1 MPRVKRGF
9 KLRRRRKRLLSLA
22 KGFTGPRSKLFRIA
36 NETVA
41 RALKF
46 SYRDRRT
53 RKRDFR
59 SLWII
64 RINAAAH
71 NPLKSCISCHNPHDP
86 KPPSVP
92 QECEACHGEIART
105 KAVSPHVL
113 LTCTTCHTVPD
124 QHKVTPRLV
133 RAAIPAGREFCGKCH
148 AQNTADKDTPKID
161 LAAHGG
167 RYLCWQCHYPHMPEV
182 K

>member
-9 KLRRRRKRLLSLA
+9 KLKRRRKRLLSLA

-41 RALKF
+41 RALKY

-71 NPLKSCISCHNPHDP
+71 NNGINYS
-86 KPPSVP
+86 
-92 QECEACHGEIART
+92 QFMHGLQMAQITVDR
-105 KAVSPHVL
+105 KILSDMAVSDP
-113 LTCTTCHTVPD
+113 
-124 QHKVTPRLV
+124 QGFAELV
-133 RAAIPAGREFCGKCH
+133 SIAKEQLRQSASAVA
-148 AQNTADKDTPKID
+148 
-161 LAAHGG
+161 
-167 RYLCWQCHYPHMPEV
+167 
-182 K
+182 

>member
-9 KLRRRRKRLLSLA
+9 KLKRRRKRLLSLA

-41 RALKF
+41 RALKY

-71 NPLKSCISCHNPHDP
+71 NNGINYS
-86 KPPSVP
+86 
-92 QECEACHGEIART
+92 QFMHGLQMAQITVDR
-105 KAVSPHVL
+105 KILSDMAVSDP
-113 LTCTTCHTVPD
+113 
-124 QHKVTPRLV
+124 QGFAELV
-133 RAAIPAGREFCGKCH
+133 SIAKKQLRQSASAVA
-148 AQNTADKDTPKID
+148 
-161 LAAHGG
+161 
-167 RYLCWQCHYPHMPEV
+167 
-182 K
+182 

>member
-9 KLRRRRKRLLSLA
+9 KLKRRRKRLLSLA

-41 RALKF
+41 RALKY

-71 NPLKSCISCHNPHDP
+71 NNGINYS
-86 KPPSVP
+86 
-92 QECEACHGEIART
+92 QFMHGLQMAQITVDR
-105 KAVSPHVL
+105 KILSDMAVSDP
-113 LTCTTCHTVPD
+113 
-124 QHKVTPRLV
+124 QGFAELV
-133 RAAIPAGREFCGKCH
+133 GIAKEQLRQSASA
-148 AQNTADKDTPKID
+148 
-161 LAAHGG
+161 
-167 RYLCWQCHYPHMPEV
+167 V
-182 K
+182 V

>member
-9 KLRRRRKRLLSLA
+9 KLRRRRKRILSLA

-36 NETVA
+36 HETVA

-59 SLWII
+59 SLWIA

-71 NPLKSCISCHNPHDP
+71 TNGINYSQFIYGLHLANIALDRKILSDMAINDP
-86 KPPSVP
+86 TGFAELV
-92 QECEACHGEIART
+92 GIA
-105 KAVSPHVL
+105 KAQL
-113 LTCTTCHTVPD
+113 QQC
-124 QHKVTPRLV
+124 
-133 RAAIPAGREFCGKCH
+133 APAS
-148 AQNTADKDTPKID
+148 A
-161 LAAHGG
+161 
-167 RYLCWQCHYPHMPEV
+167 
-182 K
+182 

>member
-41 RALKF
+41 RALKYA
-46 SYRDRRT
+46 YRDRRT

-59 SLWII
+59 SLWIV

-71 NPLKSCISCHNPHDP
+71 NNGINYS
-86 KPPSVP
+86 
-92 QECEACHGEIART
+92 QFMHGLQMAHITIDR
-105 KAVSPHVL
+105 KILSDMAVSDPQGFAEL
-113 LTCTTCHTVPD
+113 AGIAKD
-124 QHKVTPRLV
+124 Q
-133 RAAIPAGREFCGKCH
+133 I
-148 AQNTADKDTPKID
+148 AQSAS
-161 LAAHGG
+161 AVA
-167 RYLCWQCHYPHMPEV
+167 
-182 K
+182 

>member
-9 KLRRRRKRLLSLA
+9 KLKRRRKRLLSLA

-36 NETVA
+36 NESVA
-41 RALKF
+41 RALKY

-71 NPLKSCISCHNPHDP
+71 NNGINYS
-86 KPPSVP
+86 
-92 QECEACHGEIART
+92 QFMHGLQMAQITVDR
-105 KAVSPHVL
+105 KILSDMAVSDP
-113 LTCTTCHTVPD
+113 
-124 QHKVTPRLV
+124 QGFAELV
-133 RAAIPAGREFCGKCH
+133 SIAKKQLRQSASAVA
-148 AQNTADKDTPKID
+148 
-161 LAAHGG
+161 
-167 RYLCWQCHYPHMPEV
+167 
-182 K
+182 

>member
-59 SLWII
+59 SLWIV

-71 NPLKSCISCHNPHDP
+71 NNGINYS
-86 KPPSVP
+86 
-92 QECEACHGEIART
+92 QFMHGLQMAHITIDR
-105 KAVSPHVL
+105 KILSDMAVSDP
-113 LTCTTCHTVPD
+113 
-124 QHKVTPRLV
+124 QGFAELV
-133 RAAIPAGREFCGKCH
+133 GIA
-148 AQNTADKDTPKID
+148 KD
-161 LAAHGG
+161 
-167 RYLCWQCHYPHMPEV
+167 HMRQSASAV
-182 K
+182 A

>member
-9 KLRRRRKRLLSLA
+9 KLRRRRKKVLALA

-41 RALKF
+41 RALKYA
-46 SYRDRRT
+46 YRDRRT

-71 NPLKSCISCHNPHDP
+71 NNGINYSQFMHGLQMAQISLDR
-86 KPPSVP
+86 KILSDM
-92 QECEACHGEIART
+92 
-105 KAVSPHVL
+105 AVSDPQGFAEL
-113 LTCTTCHTVPD
+113 ANIAKS
-124 QHKVTPRLV
+124 QIRQS
-133 RAAIPAGREFCGKCH
+133 APAV
-148 AQNTADKDTPKID
+148 A
-161 LAAHGG
+161 
-167 RYLCWQCHYPHMPEV
+167 
-182 K
+182 

>member
-9 KLRRRRKRLLSLA
+9 KLKRRRKRLLSLA

-41 RALKF
+41 RALKY

-71 NPLKSCISCHNPHDP
+71 NNGINYSQFMHGLQMAQITVDRKILSDMAISDP
-86 KPPSVP
+86 QGFSELVS
-92 QECEACHGEIART
+92 IAKKQLRQSAS
-105 KAVSPHVL
+105 AV
-113 LTCTTCHTVPD
+113 
-124 QHKVTPRLV
+124 
-133 RAAIPAGREFCGKCH
+133 A
-148 AQNTADKDTPKID
+148 
-161 LAAHGG
+161 
-167 RYLCWQCHYPHMPEV
+167 
-182 K
+182 

>member
-9 KLRRRRKRLLSLA
+9 KLRRRRKKVLALA

-41 RALKF
+41 RALKYA
-46 SYRDRRT
+46 YRDRRT

-71 NPLKSCISCHNPHDP
+71 NNGMNYSQFMHGLQMAQISLDR
-86 KPPSVP
+86 KILSDM
-92 QECEACHGEIART
+92 
-105 KAVSPHVL
+105 AVSDPQGFAEL
-113 LTCTTCHTVPD
+113 ATIAKD
-124 QHKVTPRLV
+124 QIRQS
-133 RAAIPAGREFCGKCH
+133 APAV
-148 AQNTADKDTPKID
+148 A
-161 LAAHGG
+161 
-167 RYLCWQCHYPHMPEV
+167 
-182 K
+182 

>member
-9 KLRRRRKRLLSLA
+9 KLRRRRKKLLSLA

-41 RALKF
+41 RALNY

-71 NPLKSCISCHNPHDP
+71 NNGINYS
-86 KPPSVP
+86 
-92 QECEACHGEIART
+92 QFMHGLQMAQITVDR
-105 KAVSPHVL
+105 KILSDMAVSDPQGF
-113 LTCTTCHTVPD
+113 TE
-124 QHKVTPRLV
+124 LV
-133 RAAIPAGREFCGKCH
+133 SIAKEQLRQSAFAVA
-148 AQNTADKDTPKID
+148 
-161 LAAHGG
+161 
-167 RYLCWQCHYPHMPEV
+167 
-182 K
+182 

>member
-9 KLRRRRKRLLSLA
+9 KLKRRRKRLLSLA
-22 KGFTGPRSKLFRIA
+22 KGFSGPRSKLFRIA

-41 RALKF
+41 RALKY

-71 NPLKSCISCHNPHDP
+71 NNGINYSQFMHGLQMAQITVDRKILSDMAISDP
-86 KPPSVP
+86 QGFSELVS
-92 QECEACHGEIART
+92 IAKKQLRQSAS
-105 KAVSPHVL
+105 AV
-113 LTCTTCHTVPD
+113 
-124 QHKVTPRLV
+124 
-133 RAAIPAGREFCGKCH
+133 A
-148 AQNTADKDTPKID
+148 
-161 LAAHGG
+161 
-167 RYLCWQCHYPHMPEV
+167 
-182 K
+182 

>member
-9 KLRRRRKRLLSLA
+9 KLKRRRKRLLSLA

-41 RALKF
+41 RALKY

-71 NPLKSCISCHNPHDP
+71 NNGINYS
-86 KPPSVP
+86 
-92 QECEACHGEIART
+92 QFMHGLQMAQITVDR
-105 KAVSPHVL
+105 KILSDMAVSDP
-113 LTCTTCHTVPD
+113 
-124 QHKVTPRLV
+124 QGFAELV
-133 RAAIPAGREFCGKCH
+133 SIAKEQLRQGASAVA
-148 AQNTADKDTPKID
+148 
-161 LAAHGG
+161 
-167 RYLCWQCHYPHMPEV
+167 
-182 K
+182 

>member
-9 KLRRRRKRLLSLA
+9 KLRRRRKKVLALA

-41 RALKF
+41 RALKYA
-46 SYRDRRT
+46 YRDRRT

-71 NPLKSCISCHNPHDP
+71 NNGINYSQFMHGLQMAQISLDR
-86 KPPSVP
+86 KILSDM
-92 QECEACHGEIART
+92 
-105 KAVSPHVL
+105 AVSDPQGFAEL
-113 LTCTTCHTVPD
+113 ANIAKN
-124 QHKVTPRLV
+124 QIRQS
-133 RAAIPAGREFCGKCH
+133 APAV
-148 AQNTADKDTPKID
+148 A
-161 LAAHGG
+161 
-167 RYLCWQCHYPHMPEV
+167 
-182 K
+182 

>member
-46 SYRDRRT
+46 SYRDLRT

-59 SLWII
+59 SLWIV

-71 NPLKSCISCHNPHDP
+71 NNGINYS
-86 KPPSVP
+86 
-92 QECEACHGEIART
+92 QFMHGLQMAHITIDR
-105 KAVSPHVL
+105 KILSDMAVSDP
-113 LTCTTCHTVPD
+113 
-124 QHKVTPRLV
+124 QRFAELV
-133 RAAIPAGREFCGKCH
+133 GIA
-148 AQNTADKDTPKID
+148 KDHIRQS
-161 LAAHGG
+161 ASA
-167 RYLCWQCHYPHMPEV
+167 V
-182 K
+182 A